1 RRGEGHETLVTL
13 TSAATLPGIVMGTV
27 SYMSP
32 EQVRGE
38 PSDARSD
45 IFSFGAVLYE
55 MLTGKRAFKRD
66 TSTETMTAILRDD
79 PPALN
84 DTGWQGPLALQRIL
98 VRCLEKHVE
107 RRFQSA
113 SDLAFAIESLSGTS
127 TAKSVPLRKSRRAWL
142 PWVIAAAL
150 LI

>member
-1 RRGEGHETLVTL
+1 
-13 TSAATLPGIVMGTV
+13 
-27 SYMSP
+27 MSP

-38 PSDARSD
+38 ASDARSD

-66 TSTETMTAILRDD
+66 TSAETMTAILREE
-79 PPALN
+79 PPELSE
-84 DTGWQGPLALQRIL
+84 TGWHGPLGLQRIL
-98 VRCLEKHVE
+98 GRCLEKHVE

-127 TAKSVPLRKSRRAWL
+127 TTQSLGQTKAKRAWL
-142 PWVIAAAL
+142 PWAATAR
-150 LI
+150 